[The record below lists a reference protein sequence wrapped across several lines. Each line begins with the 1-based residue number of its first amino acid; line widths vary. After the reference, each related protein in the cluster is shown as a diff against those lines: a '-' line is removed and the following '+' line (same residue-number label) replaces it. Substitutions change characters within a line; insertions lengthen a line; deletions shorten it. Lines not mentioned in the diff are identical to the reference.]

1 MRRLP
6 RTIDKPTELLG
17 FRMDEIGVFV
27 SVLLVFLLVDWFF
40 VGLIFS
46 GLVLGFLR
54 GTRQGRPEGHLFHVV
69 YRMGI
74 PLGKLLPPGL
84 KRLSCWQR
92 KIACGLAESQHDKLV
107 LSWLSV
113 VLTVLVIV
121 LSAFLIGMA
130 VRPKPVVVVPGA
142 AVAGVYNAG
151 EMPETV
157 MVQFA
162 RNFVVDLANYTPAS
176 AEKGY
181 LSAARFM
188 SPELLS
194 RFEPVAREQLKQVV
208 TNRVSQF
215 FTVDAYEVEGKDPLV
230 VRFLGERITYVGR
243 TETERKP
250 YQYRLTLRYGK
261 RTRQNPYG
269 LVVSSVEQNE
279 TPTKSI
285 LNPKSK
291 NWRVMPAWTES
302 SADSTEQLFN
312 FSSAFVWTG

>member
-1 MRRLP
+1 MPVTRER
-6 RTIDKPTELLG
+6 K
-17 FRMDEIGVFV
+17 FWEI
-27 SVLLVFLLVDWFF
+27 
-40 VGLIFS
+40 
-46 GLVLGFLR
+46 
-54 GTRQGRPEGHLFHVV
+54 
-69 YRMGI
+69 
-74 PLGKLLPPGL
+74 
-84 KRLSCWQR
+84 
-92 KIACGLAESQHDKLV
+92 LAESQHDKLV

-121 LSAFLIGMA
+121 LSAFLVGMA
-130 VRPKPVVVVPGA
+130 VRSKRVVVVPGA

-194 RFEPVAREQLKQVV
+194 RFERVAREQLKQVV

-215 FTVDAYEVEGKDPLV
+215 FTVDSFRVEGKDPLV
-230 VRFLGERITYVGR
+230 IRFLGERITYVGR

-250 YQYRLTLRYGK
+250 YQYRLSLRYIE
-261 RTRQNPYG
+261 RTQQNPYG
-269 LVVSSVEQNE
+269 LVVSSVEQTELPTKRNE
-279 TPTKSI
+279 TS
-285 LNPKSK
+285 
-291 NWRVMPAWTES
+291 AES
-302 SADSTEQLFN
+302 A
-312 FSSAFVWTG
+312 TGP

>member
-1 MRRLP
+1 VASER
-6 RTIDKPTELLG
+6 K
-17 FRMDEIGVFV
+17 FWEIV
-27 SVLLVFLLVDWFF
+27 
-40 VGLIFS
+40 
-46 GLVLGFLR
+46 
-54 GTRQGRPEGHLFHVV
+54 
-69 YRMGI
+69 
-74 PLGKLLPPGL
+74 
-84 KRLSCWQR
+84 
-92 KIACGLAESQHDKLV
+92 AESQHDKVV

-121 LSAFLIGMA
+121 LSGFLIGMA

-151 EMPETV
+151 EMPESV

-162 RNFVVDLANYTPAS
+162 RNFVVDLANFTPAS

-208 TNRVSQF
+208 TNRISQL
-215 FTVDAYEVEGKDPLV
+215 FTVDSDKVEGKDPLV
-230 VRFLGERITYVGR
+230 IRFVGERITYIGR

-250 YQYRLTLRYGK
+250 YQYRLTLRFVE
-261 RTRQNPYG
+261 RTQPNPYG

-279 TPTKSI
+279 APTASFP
-285 LNPKSK
+285 NPLSK
-291 NWRVMPAWTES
+291 N
-302 SADSTEQLFN
+302 
-312 FSSAFVWTG
+312 

>member
-1 MRRLP
+1 VAKER
-6 RTIDKPTELLG
+6 K
-17 FRMDEIGVFV
+17 FWEIV
-27 SVLLVFLLVDWFF
+27 
-40 VGLIFS
+40 
-46 GLVLGFLR
+46 
-54 GTRQGRPEGHLFHVV
+54 
-69 YRMGI
+69 
-74 PLGKLLPPGL
+74 
-84 KRLSCWQR
+84 
-92 KIACGLAESQHDKLV
+92 AESQHDKLV

-121 LSAFLIGMA
+121 LSALLVGVA

-142 AVAGVYNAG
+142 AVAGVYSAG

-162 RNFVVDLANYTPAS
+162 RNFVADLANFTPAS

-181 LSAARFM
+181 VSAARFM

-215 FTVDAYEVEGKDPLV
+215 FTVDSYKVEGKDPLV

-250 YQYRLTLRYGK
+250 CQYRLSLRYVQ
-261 RTRQNPYG
+261 RTQQNPYG
-269 LVVSSVEQNE
+269 LVVSSVEQAE
-279 TPTKSI
+279 LSATRSEKS
-285 LNPKSK
+285 
-291 NWRVMPAWTES
+291 TES
-302 SADSTEQLFN
+302 A
-312 FSSAFVWTG
+312 TGP